1 MRARP
6 TGRVLRRVLAV
17 GLLTMLTS
25 PLLIIWEVNLLVVM
39 GLVVLIRPA
48 WRAPTY
54 VLRWGMLLGVLP
66 YLLLWLVQVVFFG

>member
-1 MRARP
+1 VRARP

-39 GLVVLIRPA
+39 CLVVLIRPA

-54 VLRWGMLLGVLP
+54 VLRWGMLLASCRTCCSG
-66 YLLLWLVQVVFFG
+66 WSRSSSSG

>member
-17 GLLTMLTS
+17 GLLTMLIS
-25 PLLIIWEVNLLVVM
+25 PLLIIWEVNLL
-39 GLVVLIRPA
+39 
-48 WRAPTY
+48 
-54 VLRWGMLLGVLP
+54 